1 MAISDHA
8 RLSALI
14 ETLIPLAKQDAE
26 NASWRMGPDRRREL
40 RDLEDEA
47 RRLLTRLDKGRRA
60 YEADLVLRP
69 NYPHNGQPR
78 VTWADLG
85 PIARSSWEK

>member
-1 MAISDHA
+1 MASTDHA
-8 RLSALI
+8 RLAALI
-14 ETLIPLAKQDAE
+14 ENLIPLARQDAE

-40 RDLEDEA
+40 LALKDEA
-47 RRLLTRLDKGRRA
+47 RILITRLDKGRAA

-85 PIARSSWEK
+85 TLERSTWEK